1 MLEAKAIWE
10 HTCIAGGLLVFF
22 VSFFGSTK
30 NSTSKTGPCPN
41 NEKMEGHPVSRISL
55 HLTCISLQK
64 PLKTLISELFKGFN
78 LHLIQEIISPSA
90 LPTFPYCFLKC
101 PFYKAF
107 YAFLNSAFPFYPIS
121 LWVETFH
128 FD

>member
-78 LHLIQEIISPSA
+78 LHLIQEIISPSE
-90 LPTFPYCFLKC
+90 LQLLLQSLRSSSQDLHLFR
-101 PFYKAF
+101 
-107 YAFLNSAFPFYPIS
+107 NERIS
-121 LWVETFH
+121 
-128 FD
+128 